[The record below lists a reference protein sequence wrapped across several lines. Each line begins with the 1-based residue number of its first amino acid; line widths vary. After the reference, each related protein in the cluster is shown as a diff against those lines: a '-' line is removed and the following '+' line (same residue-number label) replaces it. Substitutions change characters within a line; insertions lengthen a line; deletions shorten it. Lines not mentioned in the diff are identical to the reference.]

1 MCGLSFLYYCSHKRI
16 SWFLFFLK
24 SRFLTLWWE
33 IRGVYFCLPK
43 TKLWSVYWFF
53 VVVVVVASFVNCI
66 LFHDEQ
72 KLFAI
77 FFVIRL
83 FFWFCFYFHLLC
95 VNCTFYGTQKTKV
108 SSVCLKLKYLTELK
122 VYFPDLKDQNE
133 IVESDERLC
142 CRDGNV
148 TCCFNS
154 CTLFFYRTL
163 GLSFYADHKCCPI
176 LFCLLYMSEM
186 QHDFYSCM
194 LTSFIP
200 VLAGTW

>member
-1 MCGLSFLYYCSHKRI
+1 MMN
-16 SWFLFFLK
+16 K
-24 SRFLTLWWE
+24 S
-33 IRGVYFCLPK
+33 CLP
-43 TKLWSVYWFF
+43 
-53 VVVVVVASFVNCI
+53 
-66 LFHDEQ
+66 
-72 KLFAI
+72 

-83 FFWFCFYFHLLC
+83 FFLFFCFCFYFHLLC

-194 LTSFIP
+194 LTSLLHPSTRWDSIAHYVP
-200 VLAGTW
+200 ASLKGTTLAMLG

>member
-1 MCGLSFLYYCSHKRI
+1 MVRNKRGLFL
-16 SWFLFFLK
+16 LAENQ
-24 SRFLTLWWE
+24 T
-33 IRGVYFCLPK
+33 
-43 TKLWSVYWFF
+43 
-53 VVVVVVASFVNCI
+53 VVCI
-66 LFHDEQ
+66 LFWFFLFLFVFCCCCFIC
-72 KLFAI
+72 KLYTFSWWTKAVCH

-108 SSVCLKLKYLTELK
+108 SSVCLKLKYLTELE